1 MNNNT
6 MSHRAII
13 VNQYFEAETL
23 KKIEQPSKKAAI
35 YLIKHVWG
43 VFQRSMQKNGIILYT
58 QKTISSIKFV
68 RFMQG
73 CSLSKGEE
81 HKY

>member
-6 MSHRAII
+6 MSHKAII

-43 VFQRSMQKNGIILYT
+43 VFQRSMQKMESYYIPKRQSL
-58 QKTISSIKFV
+58 QL
-68 RFMQG
+68 
-73 CSLSKGEE
+73 SLSDLCRAVL
-81 HKY
+81 

>member
-13 VNQYFEAETL
+13 VNQYFKAETL

-35 YLIKHVWG
+35 YLIKHVW
-43 VFQRSMQKNGIILYT
+43 VFFQRSMQKMESYYIPKRQSL
-58 QKTISSIKFV
+58 QL
-68 RFMQG
+68 
-73 CSLSKGEE
+73 SLSDLCRAVI
-81 HKY
+81 

>member
-1 MNNNT
+1 MNNNV
-6 MSHRAII
+6 MSHRANI

-23 KKIEQPSKKAAI
+23 KKIEQPLKTAAI

-43 VFQRSMQKNGIILYT
+43 VFKGRCNNGIILHT

-73 CSLSKGEE
+73 CYLSKGEE